1 MSVVVRRVG
10 PEAAA
15 DVLAVVQEAFG
26 ARPALDPPADAL
38 GEDLRGRLG
47 TDPAYDDA
55 HRSAWPWAREIRS
68 SSSAVTCLWR
78 SSSTM

>member
-15 DVLAVVQEAFG
+15 DVLAVVREAFG

-38 GEDLRGRLG
+38 GEDVDSVKRLLARRGGLLAVLDDRPVGLRRAR
-47 TDPAYDDA
+47 PRPRR
-55 HRSAWPWAREIRS
+55 RSCCAA
-68 SSSAVTCLWR
+68 SA
-78 SSSTM
+78 

>member
-15 DVLAVVQEAFG
+15 DVLSVVQEAFG

-38 GEDLRGRLG
+38 REDLDLSLI
-47 TDPAYDDA
+47 
-55 HRSAWPWAREIRS
+55 HI
-68 SSSAVTCLWR
+68 
-78 SSSTM
+78 